1 VTERLRAELAPA
13 RSMESLIED
22 AAPLYFA
29 PGDIVLDIGAGRGR
43 WSRPLAERYRCRVVP
58 IDVSFD
64 QHPEAVADIDAL
76 PLDDS
81 SVDGIWCRDMLEMV
95 DDPHATLCECFRVLR
110 PGRGMLLYVPF
121 MTERM
126 SSLERDELLLAL
138 GSATWWG
145 EGCARIEQAI
155 ASAGFEVQSFRV
167 TSPEYSEQ
175 RLLETRDVNDQL
187 VEHAQLRR
195 GRDVIEPAIGSLW
208 YERFLAWSRWQM
220 YLLLGKLENGIWLLV
235 KPDREIS

>member
-1 VTERLRAELAPA
+1 MLDVEAVTERLRAELAPA

-145 EGCARIEQAI
+145 EGCAQSSKPSQAPASRCR
-155 ASAGFEVQSFRV
+155 ASA
-167 TSPEYSEQ
+167 SPRPNTANSACS
-175 RLLETRDVNDQL
+175 R
-187 VEHAQLRR
+187 
-195 GRDVIEPAIGSLW
+195 PAT
-208 YERFLAWSRWQM
+208 
-220 YLLLGKLENGIWLLV
+220 
-235 KPDREIS
+235 